1 MPKKVLLV
9 DDSATSL
16 VMNRVVITRKT
27 PHEVLTAESG
37 PEGLKL
43 AALNRPDLILLDVM
57 MPGMDGLE
65 VCRNLRSKTETAKI
79 PIVLLTYRSGDDIV
93 KRGFESGCTAYL
105 NKPIE
110 DAKLLETVT
119 NYLGDK

>member
-27 PHEVLTAESG
+27 PHEVLTAENG
-37 PEGLKL
+37 PEGLRL
-43 AALNRPDLILLDVM
+43 AALNKPDLILLDVM

-65 VCRNLRSKTETAKI
+65 VCRNLRTKTETAKI
-79 PIVLLTYRSGDDIV
+79 PIILLTYRSGDDIV

-110 DAKLLETVT
+110 DAKLLQTVT
-119 NYLGDK
+119 SYLGDK

>member
-1 MPKKVLLV
+1 MPKKILLV

-16 VMNRVVITRKT
+16 IMNRVIITKKT
-27 PHEVLTAESG
+27 PHEVLTADNG

-43 AALNRPDLILLDVM
+43 ASSNKPDLILLDVM

-65 VCRNLRSKTETAKI
+65 VCRNLRNRHETSRI

-93 KRGFESGCTAYL
+93 KRGYESGCTAYL
-105 NKPIE
+105 NKPLE
-110 DAKLLETVT
+110 DVKLLQTIT
-119 NYLGDK
+119 DYLGDK

>member
-27 PHEVLTAESG
+27 PHEVLTAENG
-37 PEGLKL
+37 PEGLRL
-43 AALNRPDLILLDVM
+43 AALNKPDLILLDVM

-79 PIVLLTYRSGDDIV
+79 PIILLTYRSGDDIV

-110 DAKLLETVT
+110 DAKLLQTVSS
-119 NYLGDK
+119 YLGDK

>member
-16 VMNRVVITRKT
+16 VMNRIVITKKT
-27 PHEVLTAESG
+27 PHEVLTAENG
-37 PEGLKL
+37 PEGLRL
-43 AALNRPDLILLDVM
+43 AALNKPDLILLDVM

-79 PIVLLTYRSGDDIV
+79 PIILLTYRSGDDIV

-105 NKPIE
+105 NKPVE
-110 DAKLLETVT
+110 DAKLLQTVT
-119 NYLGDK
+119 SYLGDK

>member
-27 PHEVLTAESG
+27 PHEVLIAESG
-37 PEGLKL
+37 PEGLRL
-43 AALNRPDLILLDVM
+43 AALNKPDLILLDVM

-79 PIVLLTYRSGDDIV
+79 PIILLTYRSGDDIV

-110 DAKLLETVT
+110 DAKLLQTVSS
-119 NYLGDK
+119 YLGDK

>member
-27 PHEVLTAESG
+27 PHEVLTAENG

-43 AALNRPDLILLDVM
+43 AALNKPDLILLDVM

-65 VCRNLRSKTETAKI
+65 VCRNLRSKAETAKI

-119 NYLGDK
+119 SYLGDK

>member
-1 MPKKVLLV
+1 
-9 DDSATSL
+9 
-16 VMNRVVITRKT
+16 
-27 PHEVLTAESG
+27 
-37 PEGLKL
+37 
-43 AALNRPDLILLDVM
+43 LNKPDLILLDVM

-65 VCRNLRSKTETAKI
+65 VCRNLRTKSETAKV

-110 DAKLLETVT
+110 DAKLLQTVT
-119 NYLGDK
+119 SYLGDK

>member
-1 MPKKVLLV
+1 MPKKILLV

-16 VMNRVVITRKT
+16 IMNRVIITKKT
-27 PHEVLTAESG
+27 PHEVLTADNG

-43 AALNRPDLILLDVM
+43 ASSNKPDLILLDVM

-65 VCRNLRSKTETAKI
+65 VCRNLRNRHETSRI

-93 KRGFESGCTAYL
+93 KRGYESGCTAYL
-105 NKPIE
+105 NKPLE
-110 DAKLLETVT
+110 DAKLLQTIT
-119 NYLGDK
+119 DYLGDK

>member
-27 PHEVLTAESG
+27 PHEVLTAENG

-119 NYLGDK
+119 SYLGDK

>member
-1 MPKKVLLV
+1 MPKKILLV

-16 VMNRVVITRKT
+16 VMNRVIITKKT
-27 PHEVLTAESG
+27 PHEVLTADNG

-43 AALNRPDLILLDVM
+43 ASSNKPDLILLDVM

-65 VCRNLRSKTETAKI
+65 VCRNLRNRHETSRI

-93 KRGFESGCTAYL
+93 KRGYESGCTAYL
-105 NKPIE
+105 NKPLE
-110 DAKLLETVT
+110 DAKLLQTIAD
-119 NYLGDK
+119 YLGDT

>member
-1 MPKKVLLV
+1 MPKKILMV

-16 VMNRVVITRKT
+16 LMNRIVITKKT
-27 PHEVLTAESG
+27 PHEVLTADNG

-43 AALNRPDLILLDVM
+43 AASTKPDLILLDVM

-65 VCRNLRSKTETAKI
+65 VCRKLRSRTETSRI

-93 KRGFESGCTAYL
+93 QRGFESGCTAYL
-105 NKPIE
+105 NKPLE
-110 DAKLLETVT
+110 DAKLLETISE
-119 NYLGDK
+119 YLGEQ

>member
-16 VMNRVVITRKT
+16 VMNRIVITRKT
-27 PHEVLTAESG
+27 PHEVLTAENG
-37 PEGLKL
+37 PEGLRL
-43 AALNRPDLILLDVM
+43 AALNKPDLILLDVM

-65 VCRNLRSKTETAKI
+65 VCRNLRNKTETAKI

-110 DAKLLETVT
+110 DAKLLQTVT
-119 NYLGDK
+119 SYLGDK

>member
-1 MPKKVLLV
+1 MPKKILLV

-16 VMNRVVITRKT
+16 VMNRVIITKKT
-27 PHEVLTAESG
+27 PHEVLTADNG

-43 AALNRPDLILLDVM
+43 ASSNKPDLILLDVM

-65 VCRNLRSKTETAKI
+65 VCRNLRSRHETSRI

-93 KRGFESGCTAYL
+93 KRGYESGCTAYL
-105 NKPIE
+105 NKPLE
-110 DAKLLETVT
+110 DAKLLQTIT
-119 NYLGDK
+119 DYLGDK

>member
-16 VMNRVVITRKT
+16 VMNRIVISRKT
-27 PHEVLTAESG
+27 PHEVLTAENG
-37 PEGLKL
+37 LEGLRL
-43 AALNRPDLILLDVM
+43 AALNKPDLILLDVM

-65 VCRNLRSKTETAKI
+65 VCRNLRSKTETSKI

-110 DAKLLETVT
+110 DAKLLQTVT
-119 NYLGDK
+119 TYLGDN

>member
-1 MPKKVLLV
+1 MPKKILLV

-16 VMNRVVITRKT
+16 AMNRIVITKKT
-27 PHEVLTAESG
+27 PHEVLTAENG

-43 AALNRPDLILLDVM
+43 ASSSRPDLILLDVM

-65 VCRNLRSKTETAKI
+65 VCQKLRSNHATSRI

-105 NKPIE
+105 NKPLE
-110 DAKLLETVT
+110 DAKLLQAISQ
-119 NYLGDK
+119 YLGDK

>member
-1 MPKKVLLV
+1 MPKKILMV

-16 VMNRVVITRKT
+16 MMNKIIITKKT
-27 PHEVLTAESG
+27 SHEVLTAENG

-43 AALNRPDLILLDVM
+43 AASTRPDLVLLDVM

-65 VCRNLRSKTETAKI
+65 VCRKMRNQIETSRV
-79 PIVLLTYRSGDDIV
+79 PIVLLTYRSGDDIIR
-93 KRGFESGCTAYL
+93 RGFESGCTAYL

-110 DAKLLETVT
+110 DAKLIETI
-119 NYLGDK
+119 NQYLPEK

>member
-27 PHEVLTAESG
+27 PHEVLIAENG

-43 AALNRPDLILLDVM
+43 AALNKPDLILLDVM

-65 VCRNLRSKTETAKI
+65 VCRNLRSRTETAKI
-79 PIVLLTYRSGDDIV
+79 PIILLTYRSGDDIV

-110 DAKLLETVT
+110 DAKLLQTVSS
-119 NYLGDK
+119 YLGDK

>member
-1 MPKKVLLV
+1 MPKKILMV

-16 VMNRVVITRKT
+16 AMNRIVITKKT
-27 PHEVLTAESG
+27 PHEVLLAENG
-37 PEGLKL
+37 PDGLKL
-43 AALNRPDLILLDVM
+43 ASSSRPDLILLDVM

-65 VCRNLRSKTETAKI
+65 VCKKLRSNSETSKI

-105 NKPIE
+105 NKPLE
-110 DAKLLETVT
+110 DAKLIQTIT
-119 NYLGDK
+119 QYLGDK

>member
-27 PHEVLTAESG
+27 PHEVLTAENG
-37 PEGLKL
+37 PEGLRL

-65 VCRNLRSKTETAKI
+65 VCRNLRTKTETAKI

-110 DAKLLETVT
+110 DAKLLQTVT
-119 NYLGDK
+119 SYLGDK

>member
-1 MPKKVLLV
+1 MPKKILLV

-16 VMNRVVITRKT
+16 VMNRVIITKKT
-27 PHEVLTAESG
+27 PHEVLTADNG

-43 AALNRPDLILLDVM
+43 ASSNKPDLILLDVM

-65 VCRNLRSKTETAKI
+65 VCRNLRNRHETSRI

-105 NKPIE
+105 NKPLE
-110 DAKLLETVT
+110 DAKLLQTITE
-119 NYLGDK
+119 YLGDK

>member
-16 VMNRVVITRKT
+16 LMNQIVITRKT

-37 PEGLKL
+37 PEGLRL

-65 VCRNLRSKTETAKI
+65 VCRNLRTKSETAKV

-110 DAKLLETVT
+110 DAKLLQTVAS
-119 NYLGDK
+119 YLGDK

>member
-1 MPKKVLLV
+1 MPKKILLV

-16 VMNRVVITRKT
+16 VMNRVIITKKT
-27 PHEVLTAESG
+27 PHEVLTADNG

-43 AALNRPDLILLDVM
+43 ASSNKPDLILLDVM

-65 VCRNLRSKTETAKI
+65 VCRNLRNRHETSRI

-93 KRGFESGCTAYL
+93 KRGYESGCTAYL
-105 NKPIE
+105 NKPLE
-110 DAKLLETVT
+110 DAKLLQTIT
-119 NYLGDK
+119 DYLGDK

>member
-1 MPKKVLLV
+1 
-9 DDSATSL
+9 
-16 VMNRVVITRKT
+16 MNKIIITKKT
-27 PHEVLTAESG
+27 PHEVLTADNG

-43 AALNRPDLILLDVM
+43 AASNRPDLILLDVM

-65 VCRNLRSKTETAKI
+65 VCRNLRGKTETSRI
-79 PIVLLTYRSGDDIV
+79 PIVLLTYRSGDDII

-110 DAKLLETVT
+110 DAKLLQTISE
-119 NYLGDK
+119 YLGDQ

>member
-1 MPKKVLLV
+1 MPKKILLV

-16 VMNRVVITRKT
+16 VMNRVIITRKT
-27 PHEVLTAESG
+27 PHEVLTADNG

-43 AALNRPDLILLDVM
+43 ASSNRPDLILLDVM

-65 VCRNLRSKTETAKI
+65 VCRNLRNRHETSRI

-93 KRGFESGCTAYL
+93 KRGYESGCTAYL
-105 NKPIE
+105 NKPLE
-110 DAKLLETVT
+110 DAKLLQTIT
-119 NYLGDK
+119 DYLGDK